1 MFFTCQSNK
10 KYNKIKNICGSY
22 ISLKSNCRYMNKL
35 NLIAVGNIVVAVSL
49 IVGMTTP
56 AAAFAQDNL
65 TMTLDDN
72 MSPMGNM
79 TSGNATSMT
88 GNMTETESLPSAGE
102 TGYSGNG
109 LGPHE
114 RGGGQVFDP

>member
-1 MFFTCQSNK
+1 
-10 KYNKIKNICGSY
+10 
-22 ISLKSNCRYMNKL
+22 
-35 NLIAVGNIVVAVSL
+35 
-49 IVGMTTP
+49 
-56 AAAFAQDNL
+56 
-65 TMTLDDN
+65 

-88 GNMTETESLPSAGE
+88 GNMTETESLHSAGE

-109 LGPHE
+109 PGPHE

>member
-1 MFFTCQSNK
+1 
-10 KYNKIKNICGSY
+10 
-22 ISLKSNCRYMNKL
+22 MNKL
-35 NLIAVGNIVVAVSL
+35 NIIAVGNIVVAVSL

-88 GNMTETESLPSAGE
+88 GNMTETESLLSAGE

-109 LGPHE
+109 PGP
-114 RGGGQVFDP
+114 P